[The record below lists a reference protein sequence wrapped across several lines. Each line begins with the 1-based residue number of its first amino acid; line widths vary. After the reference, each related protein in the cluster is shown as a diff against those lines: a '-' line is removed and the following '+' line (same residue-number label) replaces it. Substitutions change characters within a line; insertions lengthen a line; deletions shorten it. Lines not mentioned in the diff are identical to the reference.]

1 MQFIWP
7 TALWALLIVPLLA
20 ALYVLAQRRRRRY
33 ALRYASL
40 TLVRDALGKG
50 PGLRR
55 HIPAA
60 LFLLALTAML
70 IGLARPQSVVTLPSE
85 EGTVILA
92 IDVSGSMQADDVKP
106 NRMEAAKSAAITFV
120 EKQSAKAR
128 IGVVSFT
135 DNAAIVQAPTADKEA
150 VKAAISRLRPQRGT
164 AIGRGILTA
173 LEAIFENSDLD
184 VPAAPAQPASGQR
197 VSPAPATPRATPV
210 PAGYF
215 APATIILLTD
225 GENNVFPPPL
235 SVVQEAIDRGIR
247 VYTIGLGSPEGT
259 ILRIQG
265 RQIRTRLDE
274 ATLKQV
280 AELTRAEYYLAS
292 DEAELQKVYEN
303 LTTTLV
309 LRSEKTEVTFALT
322 ALAALLSLLAG
333 ALSLAWFQR
342 LP

>member
-1 MQFIWP
+1 MQFVWP
-7 TALWALLIVPLLA
+7 TALWALLLVPVLLV
-20 ALYVLAQRRRRRY
+20 LYVLVQRRRRRY

-55 HIPAA
+55 HIPPA
-60 LFLLALTAML
+60 LFLLALAAML
-70 IGLARPQSVVTLPSE
+70 VGLARPQSVVTLPSE

-92 IDVSGSMQADDVKP
+92 IDVSGSMQAEDVRP
-106 NRMEAAKSAAITFV
+106 NRMEAAKSAATAFV
-120 EKQSAKAR
+120 GKQSAKAR

-135 DNAAIVQAPTADKEA
+135 DNAAIVQAPTDDKEA

-164 AIGRGILTA
+164 AIGRGILTS

-184 VPAAPAQPASGQR
+184 FPVQPAHPSSGQR
-197 VSPAPATPRATPV
+197 STPAPATPRATRV
-210 PAGYF
+210 PEGYF
-215 APATIILLTD
+215 APATIVLLTD

-247 VYTIGLGSPEGT
+247 IYTIGLGSPEGT

-280 AELTRAEYYLAS
+280 AELTKAEYYLAS

-309 LRSEKTEVTFALT
+309 LRTEKTEITFAFT
-322 ALAALLSLLAG
+322 ALAALLSVLAG

>member
-7 TALWALLIVPLLA
+7 TALWALLLVPLLLV
-20 ALYVLAQRRRRRY
+20 LYVLVQRRRRRY

-40 TLVRDALGKG
+40 TLVRDALGRG

-55 HIPAA
+55 HIPPA
-60 LFLLALTAML
+60 LFLLALAAML
-70 IGLARPQSVVTLPSE
+70 VGLARPQSVVTLPSE

-92 IDVSGSMQADDVKP
+92 IDVSGSMQAEDVRP
-106 NRMEAAKSAAITFV
+106 NRMEAAKSAATAFV

-135 DNAAIVQAPTADKEA
+135 DNAAIVQAPTDDKEA

-164 AIGRGILTA
+164 AIGRGILTS

-184 VPAAPAQPASGQR
+184 FPVQPTQPVTGQRATPVPAK
-197 VSPAPATPRATPV
+197 PRATPV
-210 PAGYF
+210 PEGYF
-215 APATIILLTD
+215 APATIVLLTD

-280 AELTRAEYYLAS
+280 AELTKAEYYLAS

-309 LRSEKTEVTFALT
+309 LRTEKTEITFAFT
-322 ALAALLSLLAG
+322 ALAALFSVLAG

>member
-7 TALWALLIVPLLA
+7 TALWALLVVPVLVG
-20 ALYVLAQRRRRRY
+20 LYILVQRRRRRY

-60 LFLLALTAML
+60 LYLLALTAML

-92 IDVSGSMQADDVKP
+92 IDVSGSMQAEDVKP
-106 NRMEAAKSAAITFV
+106 NRMEAAKSAATAFV

-135 DNAAIVQAPTADKEA
+135 DNAAIVQAPTDDKEA

-164 AIGRGILTA
+164 AIGRGILTS

-184 VPAAPAQPASGQR
+184 FPVRPAEPATGQR
-197 VSPAPATPRATPV
+197 ATPAPATPRATPV
-210 PAGYF
+210 PQGYF
-215 APATIILLTD
+215 APATIVLLTD

-247 VYTIGLGSPEGT
+247 IYTIGLGSPEGT

-274 ATLKQV
+274 ATLKQI
-280 AELTRAEYYLAS
+280 AELTKAEYYLAS

-309 LRSEKTEVTFALT
+309 LRTEKTEVTFALT
-322 ALAALLSLLAG
+322 ALAALLSVIAG
-333 ALSLAWFQR
+333 ALSLLWFQR

>member
-1 MQFIWP
+1 MLFIWP
-7 TALWALLIVPLLA
+7 TALWALLLVPALA
-20 ALYVLAQRRRRRY
+20 GLYILVQRRRRRY

-55 HIPAA
+55 HIPPA
-60 LFLLALTAML
+60 LFLLALAAML
-70 IGLARPQSVVTLPSE
+70 VGLARPQSVVTLPSE

-120 EKQSAKAR
+120 EKQSASAR
-128 IGVVSFT
+128 IGVVSFS
-135 DNAAIVQAPTADKEA
+135 DNAAIVQAPTDDKEA

-164 AIGRGILTA
+164 AIGRGILTS

-184 VPAAPAQPASGQR
+184 FPVGPSPPAPGQPAT
-197 VSPAPATPRATPV
+197 PAPATPRATPV
-210 PAGYF
+210 PEGYF
-215 APATIILLTD
+215 APATIVLLTD

-235 SVVQEAIDRGIR
+235 AVVQEAIDRGIR
-247 VYTIGLGSPEGT
+247 LYTIGLGSPEGT

-274 ATLKQV
+274 ATLRQV
-280 AELTRAEYYLAS
+280 AELTKAEYYLAS
-292 DEAELQKVYEN
+292 NEAELQKVYEN

-309 LRSEKTEVTFALT
+309 LRTEKTEITFLFT
-322 ALAALLSLLAG
+322 ALAALLSVLAG

>member
-7 TALWALLIVPLLA
+7 GALWALILVPVLIG
-20 ALYVLAQRRRRRY
+20 LYVLSQRRRRKY

-40 TLVRDALGKG
+40 TLVRDAMDKG
-50 PGLRR
+50 PGIKR
-55 HIPAA
+55 HIPPA
-60 LFLLALTAML
+60 LFILAVAAML
-70 IGLARPQSVVTLPSE
+70 FAMARPQSVVTLPSE

-92 IDVSGSMQADDVKP
+92 IDVSGSMQAEDIRP
-106 NRMEAAKSAAITFV
+106 NRMEAAKAAAMTFV
-120 EKQSAKAR
+120 DKQSASAR
-128 IGVVSFT
+128 IGVVSFS
-135 DNAAIVQAPTADKEA
+135 DNAAIVQAPTDDKEA

-164 AIGRGILTA
+164 AIGRGILTS

-184 VPAAPAQPASGQR
+184 FPTQPVQPAPGQR
-197 VSPAPATPRATPV
+197 ATPAPATPKATPV
-210 PAGYF
+210 PRGYF
-215 APATIILLTD
+215 APATVVLLTD

-235 SVVQEAIDRGIR
+235 AVVQEAIDRGIR

-280 AELTRAEYYLAS
+280 AELTHAEYYLAS
-292 DEAELQKVYEN
+292 NEAELEKVYSN

-309 LRSEKTEVTFALT
+309 LRTEKTEITFAFT
-322 ALAALLSLLAG
+322 ALAAVLSVLAAAFSLL
-333 ALSLAWFQR
+333 WFQR